1 MERKPPLPPSGPL
14 QPPALLRIQGERPR
28 GHKGKGKA
36 REPAENEVLARPV
49 PRPDPPASTTT
60 SLAVN
65 HGPIASSSRH
75 DAERTNHSSNGNP
88 RRLGLLG
95 IPLSDSEEED
105 EEDLEHS
112 IMSSESL
119 EANPPISPVIA
130 PAPAPAPAP
139 PAPTYS
145 RGGSTRSGPSTRGER
160 QSESAGFVSEQN
172 FRDIVDDLTLQNQQL
187 RAKLKRLESAKVPSN
202 MKDERLFEVRF
213 FQGLPKSRRREIEN
227 FLTDYVQTL
236 STSESRQG
244 SSGSIGS
251 RAFRNGHESLSTSGR
266 GNGDTVS
273 SMGRSLRS
281 SEKDAMAR
289 ATLKAD
295 ADAAEAA
302 VSLKGSRGSGSGA
315 GSRSGTGSGNS
326 RERRSRADGVPRY
339 DPTLT
344 HEPLGSAPITTT
356 SPVVDPP
363 SLLRRPA
370 DIFPPDRDVLAAPS
384 FSGVEPVS
392 TTGTGHDMRISD
404 PASRKRKR
412 IESTLSNEV
421 PKDKHRRPHSTRTS
435 STAGSAV
442 SHDPDTLENTI
453 VQMIECLF
461 LESLPP
467 DSDDE
472 TPPSPPANPLQSEPF
487 PLPARSS
494 SNTQYLRTILASEE
508 YRHVG
513 GWVYLN
519 IVATFAALHRLSAS
533 ISTVR
538 HALRTRSDLIEVS
551 GDGSKIRWRGP
562 SRKPPKKVLET
573 QTEVVEK
580 CNSELVMEKEV
591 QEQHDA
597 QMEVDRADQRSRSP
611 SSFEPSTDSIFDDG
625 PFRPSA
631 PRHNSSTFATST
643 APTSLNPTV
652 SKTGS
657 TSKNGSEWQTGGSS
671 SNGTRSAGGSGG
683 DHLKLKGSALNDR
696 NNSSLRN
703 TVEEVGS
710 PARRDHEGIVEALGS
725 AVEEVPKSN
734 RYQYIPLFAQ
744 RAESPLS
751 TSEDSPEA
759 ESDLGSDDSGIIGR
773 LPKRRKGYEGGVVYF
788 SNDLF
793 CSDLAG
799 DFEVRAKLKLT
810 ADSASSRSIPL
821 GDTSSRDPMEMET
834 DETES
839 ASRSGIA
846 GSIVSDSKRSEEAVV
861 QEKKEEQ
868 EEEQEDERLVDAEE
882 PIEPIYSGNIFDRDH
897 PLLELVESMPLSPE
911 LHTRDAYLSA
921 PQPALR
927 LSAMSEAIAS
937 DHFTIHIKYFHRLSI
952 SSESGSSRGSSPR
965 PYSNSSSSAS
975 SCRPFPRPSIFTHRA
990 LFTFDHSPSLYCI
1003 VPRPVLVEFKTLHHH
1018 PSVHTRPPRVLMS
1031 LSSDASDA
1039 ESESGDSLS
1048 SMQRH
1053 FRASAPSSI
1062 EERRRKRRLK
1072 NSVLRGH
1079 RFEST
1084 TGGGGGGGDYLMSLA
1099 LPLNGWAPVTKR
1111 STPSVERLSS
1121 SRAGTGSG
1129 EPSESL
1135 ITLD

>member
-1 MERKPPLPPSGPL
+1 MDRKPPLPPSGSL
-14 QPPALLRIQGERPR
+14 QPPALSRLQNERPW
-28 GHKGKGKA
+28 GNKGKGKA
-36 REPAENEVLARPV
+36 REPHESEVLGPLVQRAT
-49 PRPDPPASTTT
+49 PPASTTT

-65 HGPIASSSRH
+65 HGPPVASSSRQ
-75 DAERTNHSSNGNP
+75 DADPAPVSSSGP
-88 RRLGLLG
+88 SRRVGLLG
-95 IPLSDSEEED
+95 IPLSDSD
-105 EEDLEHS
+105 DLDDDGLAHS
-112 IMSSESL
+112 DLSSESL
-119 EANPPISPVIA
+119 EANPPVSPLIASA
-130 PAPAPAPAP
+130 PAPQ
-139 PAPTYS
+139 APTYS

-160 QSESAGFVSEQN
+160 QSEGVAFVSEQN

-202 MKDERLFEVRF
+202 LKNERLFEVRF
-213 FQGLPKSRRREIEN
+213 FQGLPKTRRREIET
-227 FLTDYVQTL
+227 FLTDYVQSL
-236 STSESRQG
+236 STSESRHG
-244 SSGSIGS
+244 SAGSIGS
-251 RAFRNGHESLSTSGR
+251 QGFQGVREHLSASGR

-295 ADAAEAA
+295 AEAAEAA
-302 VSLKGSRGSGSGA
+302 GSLKGSRGSASGS

-326 RERRSRADGVPRY
+326 REQLRSRSDGVPQY
-339 DPTLT
+339 DPTLV
-344 HEPLGSAPITTT
+344 HEPLGSARLTTT
-356 SPVVDPP
+356 SAVVDPP

-384 FSGVEPVS
+384 FSGVEPLS
-392 TTGTGHDMRISD
+392 TTGTGHEMRISD

-412 IESTLSNEV
+412 LESTFSNDVAKE
-421 PKDKHRRPHSTRTS
+421 KQRRTLSTRTS
-435 STAGSAV
+435 STAGSIG
-442 SHDPDTLENTI
+442 SSDPDTLENTI

-467 DSDDE
+467 DSDDD
-472 TPPSPPANPLQSEPF
+472 TPASPPANPLQSEPF

-533 ISTVR
+533 ISTIR

-551 GDGSKIRWRGP
+551 GDGSKIRWKGP

-573 QTEVVEK
+573 QTEVVER
-580 CNSELVMEKEV
+580 CAQNLEEEKEEKE
-591 QEQHDA
+591 QEIA
-597 QMEVDRADQRSRSP
+597 QMDLDGAEHRSRSA
-611 SSFEPSTDSIFDDG
+611 SSSEPATDSMFEEQPLRPMG
-625 PFRPSA
+625 PREG
-631 PRHNSSTFATST
+631 SSTFATST
-643 APTSLNPTV
+643 APTSLVPTD
-652 SKTGS
+652 SKTG
-657 TSKNGSEWQTGGSS
+657 TNSKNGSEWQTGGSS
-671 SNGTRSAGGSGG
+671 SNGTRSARGSGG
-683 DHLKLKGSALNDR
+683 DRLQTKGSNLKDR
-696 NNSSLRN
+696 SKSHNNSSLRN
-703 TVEEVGS
+703 VVDEVGS
-710 PARRDHEGIVEALGS
+710 PARRDTEGTVEVLGS
-725 AVEEVPKSN
+725 AVEVQQSN
-734 RYQYIPLFAQ
+734 RHQYTPLFAR
-744 RAESPLS
+744 RADSPFS
-751 TSEDSPEA
+751 TSEEDSPETQ
-759 ESDLGSDDSGIIGR
+759 SDAASDDSGVGGR

-810 ADSASSRSIPL
+810 TDTASSTSIPL
-821 GDTSSRDPMEMET
+821 GDTSSRDAMEMET

-846 GSIVSDSKRSEEAVV
+846 GSIVSDSKRSDEAVT
-861 QEKKEEQ
+861 EERKEEG
-868 EEEQEDERLVDAEE
+868 EDDQLGVEDDFEPMYSGSIFDTDE
-882 PIEPIYSGNIFDRDH
+882 PI
-897 PLLELVESMPLSPE
+897 LELVESVPLSPE
-911 LHTRDAYLSA
+911 FYSQDAYLSA
-921 PQPALR
+921 PRPALR
-927 LSAMSEAIAS
+927 LSAMSEAVAS
-937 DHFTIHIKYFHRLSI
+937 DHFTLHIKYFHNLSL
-952 SSESGSSRGSSPR
+952 SPAG
-965 PYSNSSSSAS
+965 YQTKSAS
-975 SCRPFPRPSIFTHRA
+975 SARRFPRPSLFTYST
-990 LFTFDHSPSLYCI
+990 LFTFNNPPSLHCI
-1003 VPRPVLVEFKTLHHH
+1003 VPRPLLVEAKTLHHH
-1018 PSVHTRPPRVLMS
+1018 PSVHARPPRVLMS

-1039 ESESGDSLS
+1039 ESDSGESLS

-1062 EERRRKRRLK
+1062 EERRRKRRLR
-1072 NSVLRGH
+1072 NSVIRGH
-1079 RFEST
+1079 RFDSAA
-1084 TGGGGGGGDYLMSLA
+1084 GGGGDYLMSLA

>member
-14 QPPALLRIQGERPR
+14 QPPALLRIQSERPW

-36 REPAENEVLARPV
+36 REPAESEAPARK
-49 PRPDPPASTTT
+49 DPTASTAT

-65 HGPIASSSRH
+65 NGPKASSSRH
-75 DAERTNHSSNGNP
+75 DIEQITHSSNGNP
-88 RRLGLLG
+88 KRVGLLG

-105 EEDLEHS
+105 EEDLAHS

-119 EANPPISPVIA
+119 EANPPVSPVI
-130 PAPAPAPAP
+130 APAPAP

-244 SSGSIGS
+244 SSGSVGS
-251 RAFRNGHESLSTSGR
+251 RAFRNGHENLSTSGR

-273 SMGRSLRS
+273 SIGRSLRS

-326 RERRSRADGVPRY
+326 REQRRSRADGVPRY
-339 DPTLT
+339 DPTVT
-344 HEPLGSAPITTT
+344 HEPLGSAPITST

-421 PKDKHRRPHSTRTS
+421 QKEKHRRPLSTRTS
-435 STAGSAV
+435 STAGSMT

-472 TPPSPPANPLQSEPF
+472 TPPSPPGNPLQSEPF

-533 ISTVR
+533 ISTIR

-551 GDGSKIRWRGP
+551 GDGSKIRWKGP
-562 SRKPPKKVLET
+562 SRKPPKRVLET

-580 CNSELVMEKEV
+580 CNNDLEEEKEIKEKQV
-591 QEQHDA
+591 E

-611 SSFEPSTDSIFDDG
+611 SSSEPATDSIFDDG

-631 PRHNSSTFATST
+631 PRLNSSAFATST
-643 APTSLNPTV
+643 APTSLNPTD

-657 TSKNGSEWQTGGSS
+657 ASKNGSEWQTGRSS

-683 DHLKLKGSALNDR
+683 DRLQLKGSELKDR
-696 NNSSLRN
+696 NTSSLRN

-710 PARRDHEGIVEALGS
+710 PARRDHEGTVEALGS
-725 AVEEVPKSN
+725 AVDEVPRSN
-734 RYQYIPLFAQ
+734 RYQYTPLFAQ
-744 RAESPLS
+744 RAASPLS
-751 TSEDSPEA
+751 TSEDTPEN
-759 ESDLGSDDSGIIGR
+759 ESDPGSDDSGIIGR
-773 LPKRRKGYEGGVVYF
+773 LPKRRKGYAGGVVYF

-810 ADSASSRSIPL
+810 ADSASSLSIPL

-846 GSIVSDSKRSEEAVV
+846 GSIVSDSKRSDEVV
-861 QEKKEEQ
+861 VEEKKEA
-868 EEEQEDERLVDAEE
+868 EEEQEDEQLVDTEE
-882 PIEPIYSGNIFDRDH
+882 PIEPTYSGNIFDKDH

-911 LHTRDAYLSA
+911 LHSRDAYLSA

-952 SSESGSSRGSSPR
+952 SSDSGSSRGSSPH
-965 PYSNSSSSAS
+965 PSSNSSSSATS
-975 SCRPFPRPSIFTHRA
+975 RRPFPRPSIFTHQA

-1003 VPRPVLVEFKTLHHH
+1003 VPRPILVEFKTLHHH

-1039 ESESGDSLS
+1039 DSDSGDSLS

-1053 FRASAPSSI
+1053 IRASAPSSI

-1084 TGGGGGGGDYLMSLA
+1084 TGGGGDYLMSLA

-1129 EPSESL
+1129 EPSESI